1 VAKDKLPKRKT
12 DAPATKPRAKSAAKT
27 NTKPK
32 AKAPTKKPATS
43 KLETAAKALKA
54 RTAEM
59 ASSPVAAEI
68 VAATLVAAA
77 AALKDPKKARRIAE
91 SAADEIKAASAQ
103 AAGKGGAMW
112 LLALE
117 VARRSIDAL
126 ATDKPAKKAK
136 KKKKKK

>member
-1 VAKDKLPKRKT
+1 MAKDKLPKRKT
-12 DAPATKPRAKSAAKT
+12 DAPAAKPRAKSAAKT
-27 NTKPK
+27 K
-32 AKAPTKKPATS
+32 AKAPAKKASPS

-54 RTAEM
+54 KTAEM

-77 AALKDPKKARRIAE
+77 AALKDPKKARQIAE
-91 SAADEIKAASAQ
+91 SAADEIKTASKE

-126 ATDKPAKKAK
+126 ASDKPKKSK
-136 KKKKKK
+136 KKKKK